1 MQVQATNGE
10 ANAETNQKA
19 RVYTRSMFV
28 RTVKA
33 KVFKAVPRVPKQD
46 SETKAVYGAVRAY
59 VIYR

>member
-1 MQVQATNGE
+1 
-10 ANAETNQKA
+10 
-19 RVYTRSMFV
+19 MFV